1 MTYETNLYAAHWLY
15 FGLIGLGVVLFLA
28 SFGGA
33 FLWAAL
39 LVLAALLLAALVA
52 WRKGYTPRARLVSQ
66 LSEEGVTLLGHP
78 HPYPGW
84 GADMFFTWSQV
95 LEVSLTPRP
104 GYWQTWL
111 LTSVDPEDWLQVGT
125 SLDLAED
132 IAAIAGL
139 FYDEARRKDTR
150 MGREHYWRR

>member
-1 MTYETNLYAAHWLY
+1 MTYTTNLYAAHWLY
-15 FGLIGLGVVLFLA
+15 FGLIGLGVILFLA

-33 FLWAAL
+33 FLWVALVAAL
-39 LVLAALLLAALVA
+39 ALVAAALIA
-52 WRKGYTPRARLVSQ
+52 WRKGYGPRVHMVTR
-66 LSEEGVTLLGHP
+66 LSEDGLTLLNHP

-84 GADMFFTWSQV
+84 GRDMFLSWDQV

-132 IAAIAGL
+132 IAVIAGL
-139 FYDEARRKDTR
+139 SYAEARRKDVA
-150 MGREHYWRR
+150 MGREHYWQR